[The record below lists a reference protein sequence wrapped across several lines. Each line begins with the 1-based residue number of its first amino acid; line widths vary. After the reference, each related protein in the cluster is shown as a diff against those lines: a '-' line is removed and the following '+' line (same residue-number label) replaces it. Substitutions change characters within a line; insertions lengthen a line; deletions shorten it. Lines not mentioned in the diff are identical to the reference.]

1 LRLFMIRP
9 LIIRPS
15 FSAENWDGRNFSDP
29 IETRQESARKEKS
42 EPQEGMVLGDNLP
55 GIEALSRSSAATAY
69 CREGE
74 SQRPPHCANIHKR
87 DGAGGESEEAGK
99 PCTCKKERIKTLY
112 VFDLDD
118 TLVRSPE
125 PAEAMRRWASAHGQM
140 PAKKVKGDGP
150 RGWYERPE
158 SLDNCIGITRGPV
171 FNLWEVCTGKK
182 DALCIILTA
191 RVETL
196 RPQVEKLAAEVLP
209 VRSPDLVLMKPLDT
223 PLKTPW
229 WKASE
234 IERLAREYPAAKRI
248 LFWDDRSANLRAVA
262 SLSKVAVSA
271 DVLVLDANGKRSGR
285 KKL

>member
-1 LRLFMIRP
+1 LRDERGIHTEKKGR
-9 LIIRPS
+9 S
-15 FSAENWDGRNFSDP
+15 FER
-29 IETRQESARKEKS
+29 
-42 EPQEGMVLGDNLP
+42 MVLGESLP
-55 GIEALSRSSAATAY
+55 GVEAHRCSSAATAR

-74 SQRPPHCANIHKR
+74 SQRQPHGSNIQKR
-87 DGAGGESEEAGK
+87 DGAGGETEEAGK
-99 PCTCKKERIKTLY
+99 ICTCTKEKIKALY

-125 PAEAMRRWASAHGQM
+125 PAEAMRRWASAHGRM
-140 PAKKVKGDGP
+140 PEKKVKGVGP

-158 SLDNCIGITRGPV
+158 SLDSCIGITRGPV
-171 FNLWEVCTGKK
+171 FDLWEVCAGKE

-234 IERLAREYPAAKRI
+234 IDMLARDYPAAKRI
-248 LFWDDRSANLRAVA
+248 LFWDDRSENLRAVA
-262 SLSKVAVSA
+262 SLSKGEVSA
-271 DVLVLDANGKRSGR
+271 DVLVFDANE
-285 KKL
+285 KKCCRNKP